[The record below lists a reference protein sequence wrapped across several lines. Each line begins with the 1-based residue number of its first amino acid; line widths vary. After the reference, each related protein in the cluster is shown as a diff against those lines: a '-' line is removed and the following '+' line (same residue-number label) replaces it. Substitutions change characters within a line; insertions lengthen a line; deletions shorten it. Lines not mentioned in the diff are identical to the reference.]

1 MLRCDLRISGLRV
14 RHTITC
20 DFSDVLVRARLQ
32 SAAHHDQ
39 VRNSHVACKRIPAR
53 SCHFTLDVDSR
64 GVERIGIAMDQY
76 AVPRL
81 ELDIL
86 CGIARERLAQA
97 NAKDF

>member
-1 MLRCDLRISGLRV
+1 MLRRDLWISGLGV
-14 RHTITC
+14 RHIITS
-20 DFSDVLVRARLQ
+20 DFSSVLVRARLQ

-39 VRNSHVACKRIPAR
+39 VCNSHVACKRIPAR
-53 SCHFTLDVDSR
+53 SCHFTLDVDGR
-64 GVERIGIAMDQY
+64 GMERIRIAMDQY

-97 NAKDF
+97 HAKDF